1 MILPSRLPG
10 LVLLLLL
17 SLTLLQACNKKE
29 SREAEPAA
37 VNTGEQTESYRTTQD
52 VKVRSGPGTRYK
64 IIADI
69 KSGTKV
75 NVAAHE
81 NGWLKV
87 VSRQGRPPGYIDE
100 RFARPMKAE
109 SQSGPKSRV
118 QGTYTTTADVIVRER
133 PGPHYKAVAKIK
145 KGIEVN
151 VVGSEGDWLKIQS
164 KHGRPPGYIEKGYAE
179 PGQTAQNDR

>member
-1 MILPSRLPG
+1 MVLPSRQPG
-10 LVLLLLL
+10 LLLILLL
-17 SLTLLQACNKKE
+17 SFNLLQACNKKE

-37 VNTGEQTESYRTTQD
+37 VDAGEQTEPYRTTQD

-100 RFARPMKAE
+100 RFARPMAAE
-109 SQSGPKSRV
+109 AQSGPKSPV
-118 QGTYTTTADVIVRER
+118 QGTYTTTADVIVREQ
-133 PGPHYKAVAKIK
+133 PGLHYKAVAKIK

-164 KHGRPPGYIEKGYAE
+164 KHGRPPGYIEKSHAE
-179 PGQTAQNDR
+179 PGRTAQNDR